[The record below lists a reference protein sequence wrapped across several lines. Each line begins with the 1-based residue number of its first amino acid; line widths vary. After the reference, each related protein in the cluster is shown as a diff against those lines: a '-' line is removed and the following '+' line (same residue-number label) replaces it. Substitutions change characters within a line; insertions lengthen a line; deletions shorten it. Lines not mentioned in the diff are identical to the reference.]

1 MTTNTLE
8 ASVRPSHGKG
18 PCRRLR
24 AAGQMPAVAYGD
36 GMEATALAVSPKA
49 LGKLLNGEHGLNTV
63 VELQVAGQT
72 NFPALVV
79 DYQIHPV
86 TRAFLH
92 VDFKKIDLEKTVDV
106 EVKLELTGKP
116 EGVTAGG
123 ELHQVFRKLPVRCR
137 PGQIPV
143 KLVHDVTSLGLDM
156 GAHVKDLKL
165 PEGVEVLLPAER
177 TVAAVVTAKKRTTEE
192 EDAAAA
198 GTGAAAAPEA
208 AGGSKA
214 PPAKT
219 SEAPKGS

>member
-8 ASVRPSHGKG
+8 ASVRPAHGKG

-24 AAGQMPAVAYGD
+24 ALGQMPAIAYGD

-49 LGKLLNGEHGLNTV
+49 LGKILNGEHGLNTV
-63 VELQVAGQT
+63 VELQVAGQN

-123 ELHQVFRKLPVRCR
+123 ELHQVFRKLLVRCR

-143 KLVHDVTSLGLDM
+143 KLVHDVTSLGLETS
-156 GAHVKDLKL
+156 AHVKDLKL
-165 PEGVEVLLPAER
+165 PEGVEVLLPPER
-177 TVAAVVTAKKRTTEE
+177 TIAGVVTAKKHKEDEE
-192 EDAAAA
+192 EAAAAAA
-198 GTGAAAAPEA
+198 GTPEA
-208 AGGSKA
+208 ASASKA

-219 SEAPKGS
+219 SEAPKST

>member
-8 ASVRPSHGKG
+8 ATVRPSHGKG

-24 AAGQMPAVAYGD
+24 AAGQMPAIAYGD
-36 GMEATALAVSPKA
+36 GLEAMPLAVSPKA

-63 VELQVAGQT
+63 VDVQVAGHS

-92 VDFKKIDLEKTVDV
+92 VDFKKIDLDKTVDV
-106 EVKLELTGKP
+106 EVKLELIGKP

-123 ELHQVFRKLPVRCR
+123 ELHQVFRKLLVRCR

-143 KLVHDVTSLGLDM
+143 KLVHDVTSLGLDTV
-156 GAHVKDLKL
+156 AHVKDLKL
-165 PEGVEVLLPAER
+165 PEGVEVLLPPER
-177 TVAAVVTAKKRTTEE
+177 TFAAVQTAKKRTTDE

-198 GTGAAAAPEA
+198 AAAAGTPEA
-208 AGGSKA
+208 AAASKA
-214 PPAKT
+214 PPAK
-219 SEAPKGS
+219 SEAPKAT

>member
-1 MTTNTLE
+1 
-8 ASVRPSHGKG
+8 
-18 PCRRLR
+18 
-24 AAGQMPAVAYGD
+24 MPAVAYGD
-36 GMEATALAVSPKA
+36 GMEATALAVTPKA
-49 LGKLLNGEHGLNTV
+49 LGKILNGEHGLNTV
-63 VELQVAGQT
+63 VELQVAGHT

-143 KLVHDVTSLGLDM
+143 KLVHDVTSLVLDSS
-156 GAHVKDLKL
+156 AYVKDLNL
-165 PEGVEVLLPAER
+165 PEGVEVLLPPDR
-177 TVAAVVTAKKRTTEE
+177 TVAHVVTAKKHEE
-192 EDAAAA
+192 EEAAAAA
-198 GTGAAAAPEA
+198 GGATEAAA
-208 AGGSKA
+208 GSKA

-219 SEAPKGS
+219 SEAPKAT

>member
-1 MTTNTLE
+1 MTTNTLD

-49 LGKLLNGEHGLNTV
+49 LGKILNGEHGLNTV
-63 VELQVAGQT
+63 VELQVAGHT

-143 KLVHDVTSLGLDM
+143 KLVHDVTSLVLDSS
-156 GAHVKDLKL
+156 AYVKDLNL
-165 PEGVEVLLPAER
+165 PEGVEVLLPPDR
-177 TVAAVVTAKKRTTEE
+177 TVAHVVTAKKHEE
-192 EDAAAA
+192 EEAAAAA
-198 GTGAAAAPEA
+198 GGATEAAA
-208 AGGSKA
+208 GSKA

-219 SEAPKGS
+219 SEAPKAT

>member
-1 MTTNTLE
+1 
-8 ASVRPSHGKG
+8 
-18 PCRRLR
+18 
-24 AAGQMPAVAYGD
+24 MPAVAYGD

-49 LGKLLNGEHGLNTV
+49 LGKILNGEHGLNTV
-63 VELQVAGQT
+63 VELQVAGHT

-143 KLVHDVTSLGLDM
+143 KLVHDVTSLVLDSS
-156 GAHVKDLKL
+156 AYVKDLNL
-165 PEGVEVLLPAER
+165 PEGVEVLLPPDR
-177 TVAAVVTAKKRTTEE
+177 TVAHVVTAKKHEE
-192 EDAAAA
+192 EEAAAAA
-198 GTGAAAAPEA
+198 GGATEAAA
-208 AGGSKA
+208 GSKA

-219 SEAPKGS
+219 SEAPKAT